1 MGETRE
7 QDTQSRD
14 TQQDTQSRSGSVV
27 QWRRQMSA
35 KMNTGWTCAECSEGE
50 QGGSQDTCRGSSQEE
65 AARGGEKETPSRAG
79 RSAEGVRRLWH
90 VQEFQQVRVA
100 AAGNEGEYL
109 QAAGGERGNQTTWDS
124 G

>member
-1 MGETRE
+1 MHVGKA
-7 QDTQSRD
+7 
-14 TQQDTQSRSGSVV
+14 V
-27 QWRRQMSA
+27 RRKQP
-35 KMNTGWTCAECSEGE
+35 G
-50 QGGSQDTCRGSSQEE
+50 
-65 AARGGEKETPSRAG
+65 AAGGEKETPGRAG
-79 RSAEGVRRLWH
+79 GSAEGVRRAWH